1 MRKVFTIERAME
13 VARKLYKDERNPLVK
28 GYYLKFGVTMK
39 EMLERQEINE
49 LDNYDEVKEK
59 IYDEMEKWYDVKRK
73 HLSGI

>member
-39 EMLERQEINE
+39 EMLERQEIQE
-49 LDNYDEVKEK
+49 LDDYDEVKEK
-59 IYDEMEKWYDVKRK
+59 IYDEMEKWKWTV
-73 HLSGI
+73 

>member
-39 EMLERQEINE
+39 EMIENGQINE
-49 LDNYDEVKEK
+49 LDNYDEVKEQ
-59 IYDEMEKWYDVKRK
+59 IYDEMEK
-73 HLSGI
+73 

>member
-39 EMLERQEINE
+39 EMLERQEIQE
-49 LDNYDEVKEK
+49 LDDYDEVKEK
-59 IYDEMEKWYDVKRK
+59 IYNEMEKWKWTV
-73 HLSGI
+73 